1 MFHLWPDLIKAAQ
14 TASIELNL
22 STQRLG
28 TAAEKLE
35 PDRKKTR
42 AAFSQLG
49 EQDQNTERRCWSAGC
64 GLMLF
69 VALKATGLV
78 SSDQLAAP
86 VRSSYLHQQ
95 LEAN

>member
-35 PDRKKTR
+35 PDREKNM
-42 AAFSQLG
+42 AAFSQLA
-49 EQDQNTERRCWSAGC
+49 ERDQNTEGRFWSVGC

-69 VALKATGLV
+69 VAVKATGLV
-78 SSDQLAAP
+78 SSHRLAAFT
-86 VRSSYLHQQ
+86 Q
-95 LEAN
+95 LPLAPTA